1 MASEWLDV
9 VYAEAARKLA
19 EREQE
24 REKAKGDQRQSA
36 SKSEYSGASRS
47 DAAERGAARP
57 L

>member
-19 EREQE
+19 ERERE
-24 REKAKGDQRQSA
+24 REKAKDDQRQSA
-36 SKSEYSGASRS
+36 SRSEYSGARRA
-47 DAAERGAARP
+47 DAAEGGAARP

>member
-19 EREQE
+19 EREQA
-24 REKAKGDQRQSA
+24 RDKAKDDQRQSA
-36 SKSEYSGASRS
+36 RKSEYSGARRPD
-47 DAAERGAARP
+47 DAETGAARP